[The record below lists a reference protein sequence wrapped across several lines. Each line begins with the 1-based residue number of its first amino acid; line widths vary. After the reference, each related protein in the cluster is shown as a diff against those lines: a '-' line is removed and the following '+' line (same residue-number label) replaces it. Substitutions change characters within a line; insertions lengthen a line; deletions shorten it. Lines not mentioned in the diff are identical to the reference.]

1 MKKEHRTL
9 KRIVHKL
16 VDNPFLPM
24 LFIAEAIKTAATAFI
39 AIQPVYVYAILAI
52 LFTLF
57 WVLSDSIEI
66 EDGTIVGDE

>member
-24 LFIAEAIKTAATAFI
+24 LFISEAIKTAAVAFTAL
-39 AIQPVYVYAILAI
+39 QPVVIYAILAVV
-52 LFTLF
+52 FTAI
-57 WVLSDSIEI
+57 WVLSDSIDI
-66 EDGTIVGDE
+66 EEGTIIGE

>member
-9 KRIVHKL
+9 KRITHKL

-24 LFIAEAIKTAATAFI
+24 LFIAEAIKTGAVAFI
-39 AIQPVYVYAILAI
+39 ALQPVVVYAILAV
-52 LFTLF
+52 LFTLL

-66 EDGTIVGDE
+66 EEETILGE